1 MARDVNDN
9 FINDRQVTNIV
20 ISEQFGPLIGMD
32 ATWMIKGKKG
42 SSGLI
47 TKFEWKKDRTV
58 SLGLA
63 NNQVTEVKGNE
74 FVIGTGYKFPEVKL
88 PFKMFGAPVKSALNL
103 RFDMSIRDN
112 ITVIRKIVENTNQ
125 VTAGQ
130 NLVSIKF
137 AADYNLGP
145 NLNIQFYYNQNITK
159 PKVSTSYPTSNID
172 SGLKL
177 TFNLAE

>member
-1 MARDVNDN
+1 TTRDVNDN
-9 FINDRQVTNIV
+9 FINQRQITNVV
-20 ISEQFGPLIGMD
+20 ISEQFGPLIGLD

-58 SLGLA
+58 SLGLS

-74 FVIGTGYKFPEVKL
+74 FVIGAGYKFPSVKL
-88 PFKMFGAPVKSALNL
+88 PFKLFGKKPESALNL
-103 RFDMSIRDN
+103 RFDLSIRDN

-137 AADYNLGP
+137 AADYNLGQ

-172 SGLKL
+172 SGIKL